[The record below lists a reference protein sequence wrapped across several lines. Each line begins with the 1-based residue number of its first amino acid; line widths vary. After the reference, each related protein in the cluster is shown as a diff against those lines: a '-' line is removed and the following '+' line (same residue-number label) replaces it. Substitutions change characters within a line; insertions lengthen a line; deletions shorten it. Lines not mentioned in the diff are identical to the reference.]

1 MNLVKTSFLSGIAAF
16 VKIISVLVINKMLS
30 VITGPSGL
38 AIFAQ
43 FQNAQSIIATISQG
57 GINSGV
63 TKYTAEYYDSSDK
76 RKMLW
81 SASLL
86 VTVIFTILASITTFL
101 SSELLSNYIFGND
114 NYSFAFKLLSV
125 SLTFYSTN
133 QLLLSILNGLKEIKS
148 YICVNVI
155 QSIFA
160 LVISVILI
168 FFYGINGALVAMV
181 ANQSVIF
188 FVILIALRNHAL
200 IRLKNLT
207 DRFNLEQIKNLS
219 KYSLMTLV
227 SAISGPASYL
237 FVRNY
242 VGVNYSWESAGHW
255 QAMMYISTMYLL
267 VITTALS
274 TYYLPKLSELSNK
287 KELRTEIYNGYK
299 FIIPV
304 VIALSTLMYLLKDF
318 IVWLLFTPDF
328 ESMKELFFWQMIGD
342 VIKISSW
349 LISYIM
355 LAKAKVKRFVITEI
369 TFSLS
374 FGFLCVIFL
383 KFNGVI
389 GLSYAY
395 AANYL
400 LYLVCMV
407 LLMRDYLYDKS

>member
-30 VITGPSGL
+30 VITGPGGL

-63 TKYTAEYYDSSDK
+63 TKYTAEYYDRSDK
-76 RKMLW
+76 KKMLW

-86 VTVIFTILASITTFL
+86 VTVIFTILASITTFFL
-101 SSELLSNYIFGND
+101 SDLLSTYIFDND
-114 NYSFAFKLLSV
+114 SYSFAFKLLSV
-125 SLTFYSTN
+125 SLIFYSIN
-133 QLLLSILNGLKEIKS
+133 QLLLSILNRLKEIKR

-160 LVISVILI
+160 LIISVILI
-168 FFYGINGALVAMV
+168 FFYGINGALIAMV

-207 DRFNLEQIKNLS
+207 VWFNFEHIKNLS

-227 SAISGPASYL
+227 SAISGPVSYL

-299 FIIPV
+299 IIMPI
-304 VIALSTLMYLLKDF
+304 VIILSTLMYFLKDF

-328 ESMKELFFWQMIGD
+328 ENMKELFFWQMFGD

-355 LAKAKVKRFVITEI
+355 LAKANVKRFVITEI

-374 FGFLCVIFL
+374 FSFLCVIFL
-383 KFNGVI
+383 QFSGVI

-407 LLMRDYLYDKS
+407 FLMRDYLYDK

>member
-30 VITGPSGL
+30 VITGPGGL

-63 TKYTAEYYDSSDK
+63 TKYTAEYYDRSDK
-76 RKMLW
+76 KKMLW

-86 VTVIFTILASITTFL
+86 VTVIFTILASITTFFL
-101 SSELLSNYIFGND
+101 SDLLSTYIFDND
-114 NYSFAFKLLSV
+114 SYSFAFKLLSV
-125 SLTFYSTN
+125 SLIFYSIN
-133 QLLLSILNGLKEIKS
+133 QLLLSILNGLKEIKR

-160 LVISVILI
+160 LIISVILI
-168 FFYGINGALVAMV
+168 FFYGINGALIAMV

-207 DRFNLEQIKNLS
+207 VWFNFEHIKNLS

-227 SAISGPASYL
+227 SAISGPVSYL

-299 FIIPV
+299 IIMPI
-304 VIALSTLMYLLKDF
+304 VIILSTLMYFLKDF

-328 ESMKELFFWQMIGD
+328 ENMKELFFWQMFGD

-355 LAKAKVKRFVITEI
+355 LAKANVKRFVITEI

-374 FGFLCVIFL
+374 FSFLCVIFL
-383 KFNGVI
+383 QFSGVI

-407 LLMRDYLYDKS
+407 FLMRDYLYDK

>member
-30 VITGPSGL
+30 VITGPGGL

-57 GINSGV
+57 GINTGV
-63 TKYTAEYYDSSDK
+63 TKYTAEYYDRSDK
-76 RKMLW
+76 KKMLW

-86 VTVIFTILASITTFL
+86 VTVIFTILASITTFFL
-101 SSELLSNYIFGND
+101 SDLLSTYIFD
-114 NYSFAFKLLSV
+114 SDSYSFSFKLLSA
-125 SLTFYSTN
+125 SLIFYSIN
-133 QLLLSILNGLKEIKS
+133 QLLLSILNGLKEIKR

-160 LVISVILI
+160 LIISVILI
-168 FFYGINGALVAMV
+168 FFYGINGALIAMV

-188 FVILIALRNHAL
+188 FVILIALRNHSL

-207 DRFNLEQIKNLS
+207 VWFNFEHIKNLS

-227 SAISGPASYL
+227 SAISGPVSYL

-299 FIIPV
+299 IIIPI
-304 VIALSTLMYLLKDF
+304 VIILSTLIYFLKDF

-328 ESMKELFFWQMIGD
+328 ENMKELFFWQMFGD

-349 LISYIM
+349 LLSYIM
-355 LAKAKVKRFVITEI
+355 LAKANVKRFVITEI
-369 TFSLS
+369 AFSLS
-374 FGFLCVIFL
+374 FSFLCVIFL
-383 KFNGVI
+383 QFSGII

-407 LLMRDYLYDKS
+407 FLMRDYLYDK

>member
-1 MNLVKTSFLSGIAAF
+1 M
-16 VKIISVLVINKMLS
+16 
-30 VITGPSGL
+30 
-38 AIFAQ
+38 
-43 FQNAQSIIATISQG
+43 
-57 GINSGV
+57 
-63 TKYTAEYYDSSDK
+63 
-76 RKMLW
+76 
-81 SASLL
+81 
-86 VTVIFTILASITTFL
+86 
-101 SSELLSNYIFGND
+101 
-114 NYSFAFKLLSV
+114 
-125 SLTFYSTN
+125 
-133 QLLLSILNGLKEIKS
+133 
-148 YICVNVI
+148 
-155 QSIFA
+155 
-160 LVISVILI
+160 I
-168 FFYGINGALVAMV
+168 FFYGINGALIAMV

-207 DRFNLEQIKNLS
+207 VWFNFEHIKNLS

-227 SAISGPASYL
+227 SAISGPVSYL

-299 FIIPV
+299 IIMPI
-304 VIALSTLMYLLKDF
+304 VIILSTLMYFLKDF

-328 ESMKELFFWQMIGD
+328 ENMKELFFWQMFGD

-355 LAKAKVKRFVITEI
+355 LAKANVKRFVITEI

-374 FGFLCVIFL
+374 FSFLCVIFL
-383 KFNGVI
+383 QFSGVI

-407 LLMRDYLYDKS
+407 FLMRDYLYDK

>member
-1 MNLVKTSFLSGIAAF
+1 
-16 VKIISVLVINKMLS
+16 MLS
-30 VITGPSGL
+30 VITGPGGL

-63 TKYTAEYYDSSDK
+63 TKYTAEYYDRSDK
-76 RKMLW
+76 KKMLW

-86 VTVIFTILASITTFL
+86 VTVIFTILASITTFFL
-101 SSELLSNYIFGND
+101 SDLLSTYIFDND
-114 NYSFAFKLLSV
+114 SYSFAFKLLSV
-125 SLTFYSTN
+125 SLIFYSIN
-133 QLLLSILNGLKEIKS
+133 QLLLSILNGLKEIKR

-160 LVISVILI
+160 LIISVILI
-168 FFYGINGALVAMV
+168 FFYGINGALIAMV

-207 DRFNLEQIKNLS
+207 VWFNFEHIKNLS

-227 SAISGPASYL
+227 SAISGPVSYL

-299 FIIPV
+299 IIMPI
-304 VIALSTLMYLLKDF
+304 VIILSTLMYFLKDF

-328 ESMKELFFWQMIGD
+328 ENMKELFFWQMFGD

-355 LAKAKVKRFVITEI
+355 LAKANVKRFVITEI

-374 FGFLCVIFL
+374 FSFLCVIFL
-383 KFNGVI
+383 QFSGVI

-407 LLMRDYLYDKS
+407 FLMRDYLYDK